1 MTEQNGKSPPRWQTE
16 LAAVLG
22 RLVTAADGAI
32 TCDLGG
38 LAACRRGLRKRP
50 MDEPA
55 MWKYI
60 APVCLAVPPE
70 WGARA
75 VQRVEAAT
83 HYALALHAFHQQS
96 RQRPMHQ
103 RGEEHRANT
112 LGLAG
117 ARLRNVLVKKDIAT
131 DGVDRR
137 FYAAATADSVEEVVG
152 HLRAFVPQLREHDVP
167 LDYVRLAADLA
178 AWPNPELRTKIRR
191 RWGLDYHWSPS
202 TDAAPTADKEN
213 S

>member
-1 MTEQNGKSPPRWQTE
+1 MTEQKSKSPPRWQAE

-22 RLVTAADGAI
+22 RLVTVANGDI
-32 TCDLGG
+32 SCDLGG
-38 LAACRRGLRKRP
+38 LAACRRGLRKKP

-70 WGARA
+70 WGAGA
-75 VQRVEAAT
+75 VRRVEAAT

-103 RGEEHRANT
+103 RGEGRQANT

-117 ARLRNVLVKKDIAT
+117 AKLRHTLAKKDLAA
-131 DGVDRR
+131 DGVERR

-178 AWPNPELRTKIRR
+178 AWPNPERRTKIRR
-191 RWGLDYHWSPS
+191 RWGLDYHWSPP
-202 TDAAPTADKEN
+202 TDAATTSDKEN